1 MQSSLFFKNILKIF
15 YSKFLS
21 LILQLIFTYS
31 LAKLLLPENLGHFS
45 YLLAAYNII
54 INVLSF
60 GFRQSITMQ
69 LKMDSNLSSIIINNT
84 IFHIICIFFSSI
96 LAFHTINQFFI
107 EINIELYFVGLI
119 FILLSITFSQ
129 TTGFY
134 LGLNKYDIFVRHNLI
149 FQGLKLIILFIVS
162 HNMSITYQNAIAV
175 IIFSY
180 FISFI
185 LSIKHISYYHSN
197 NYKIDFT
204 LYKKMINN
212 GFIFGINLF
221 LIGLIYSG
229 DIIIL
234 KYYVSNS
241 DIGYYHIAAGLINAI
256 CIIPQSV
263 GMYLFSSKS
272 FVFVK
277 DNIKSMKDIIR
288 YSIIIGVIFV
298 IVLIFFSRPIIN
310 NLFDPT
316 YFKSAIT
323 IIILSPGLLGL
334 FMVKIIYP
342 FLARDKIPISFL
354 KIFLF
359 CVLFNVVLNIF
370 LIPKYSI
377 FGAAM
382 ASTITYSTLGIFI
395 YYRFIKSFPIAIN
408 N

>member
-1 MQSSLFFKNILKIF
+1 MQSSLFLKNIFKIF
-15 YSKFLS
+15 YSKFFS

-31 LAKLLLPENLGHFS
+31 LAKLLLPENLGYYS
-45 YLLAAYNII
+45 YLLAVYNII
-54 INVLSF
+54 INILSF
-60 GFRQSITMQ
+60 GFRQSITIQ
-69 LKMDSNLSSIIINNT
+69 LKLDNNLSSIIINNT

-96 LAFHTINQFFI
+96 LVFHAINQFYV

-119 FILLSITFSQ
+119 FILLSIIFSQ

-134 LGLNKYDIFVRHNLI
+134 LGLNKYDMFVRHNLM
-149 FQGLKLIILFIVS
+149 FQGLKLITLFIVS
-162 HNMSITYQNAIAV
+162 HNMTITYQYAIAI

-185 LSIKHISYYHSN
+185 GSIKHISYYHSK
-197 NYKIDFT
+197 NYKINFT
-204 LYKKMINN
+204 LYKKMISN
-212 GFIFGINLF
+212 GFVFGINLF

-241 DIGYYHIAAGLINAI
+241 DIGYYHIAVGLINAI

-263 GMYLFSSKS
+263 GMYFFSSKS
-272 FVFVK
+272 FVLVK
-277 DNIKSMKDIIR
+277 ENIDSIKDLIR
-288 YSIIIGVIFV
+288 YNIIIGAIFV
-298 IVLIFFSRPIIN
+298 IVLIFFSRPIID
-310 NLFDPT
+310 NLFDTT

-334 FMVKIIYP
+334 FIIKIIYP
-342 FLARDKIPISFL
+342 FLARDKTPISFL

-382 ASTITYSTLGIFI
+382 ASTITYSILGVFI
-395 YYRFIKSFPIAIN
+395 YYRFIKSLAIN
-408 N
+408 I